1 MIKFD
6 KKPVKPELVL
16 EYSEQ
21 VIELDWLCKLSVYEF
36 MCSEYGKTEYLAT
49 VGNKEM
55 HEHEETFVL

>member
-36 MCSEYGKTEYLAT
+36 MCFECSKTEYLTT

>member
-1 MIKFD
+1 M
-6 KKPVKPELVL
+6 L

-36 MCSEYGKTEYLAT
+36 MCSEYSKTEYLAT